1 VLRVLSVLYVYPPDV
16 TTAEGLLERYST
28 VVPWARALRDEGV
41 EVTVLVRFHETRTLQ
56 EAGICYAF
64 HADSFGP
71 WLNNW
76 QVPVS
81 FHSAIRATC
90 GNHIPSGVGTVVL
103 VHGLFFPL
111 QTRLLRASLP
121 PGCVV
126 AAQHHAERPS
136 RRLARPFQKWGLRAA
151 DGFFFAAREIGHA
164 WADQGL
170 ISKTQSIFEVM
181 EGSTSFRRVDRAA
194 ARAQTGMSGNPVVL
208 WVGRLIPLK
217 DPLTVLRGFEQVVK
231 QLPEAKLY
239 MAFGVADLLPEVRE
253 CLASSPHLS
262 RSVILPGNVE
272 HSQMEQIYNSADY
285 FVLGSHYEGSS
296 FSLVEAMACGVVPV
310 VTDIPS
316 LRAMTND
323 GRIGACWA
331 PGSATAFADAF
342 LEVAKK
348 PLGPLSDEAVHF
360 FHEQLSYP
368 AIARNS
374 IRAYDELI
382 ASKREATR

>member
-1 VLRVLSVLYVYPPDV
+1 VFYVYPPEV
-16 TTAEGLLERYST
+16 TAAEDLLKRYST
-28 VVPWARALRDEGV
+28 VVPWARALRDEGA
-41 EVTVLVRFHETRTLQ
+41 EVTALLRFHETRTLQ
-56 EAGICYAF
+56 EPGIRYVF
-64 HADSFGP
+64 HADSLGP
-71 WLNNW
+71 WLRNW
-76 QVPVS
+76 QIPLS
-81 FHSAIRATC
+81 FHSAIRAAC
-90 GNHIPSGVGTVVL
+90 ENHNANGVATVVL

-121 PGCVV
+121 PGSAV
-126 AAQHHAERPS
+126 AVQHHAERPS
-136 RRLARPFQKWGLRAA
+136 RRLARPLQKWGLRSA
-151 DGFFFAAREIGHA
+151 DGFFFAAREIGRA
-164 WADQGL
+164 WANQGM

-181 EGSTSFRRVDRAA
+181 EGSTRFRRGDRAA
-194 ARAQTGMSGNPVVL
+194 ARAQTGMSGKPVVL

-217 DPLTVLRGFEQVVK
+217 DPLTVLDGFEQVLTR
-231 QLPEAKLY
+231 LPEAKLY
-239 MAFGVADLLPEVRE
+239 MAFGVSDLLPEVRE
-253 CLASSPHLS
+253 RLAASSILS
-262 RSVILPGNVE
+262 RSVTLLGNLD

-296 FSLVEAMACGVVPV
+296 FSLVEAMACGVVPI

-331 PGSATAFADAF
+331 PGNATAFTDAF
-342 LEVAKK
+342 LEVAQR
-348 PLGPLSDEAVHF
+348 PLGSLSDEVVRF

-382 ASKREATR
+382 ASRRGATR